1 MRISSYTQILVLICL
16 GAALASFLILKLKFD
31 QFELASTR
39 LHVLQT
45 SKNDINVTQTML
57 QQWYTTIDLYFA
69 DHQTYLAKGMTSQT
83 QQILK
88 RLALIEKSTP
98 DKEPILQLQQRISVE
113 ARRIQQIAFAP
124 SATEQ
129 QWSELLKASDSNTQ
143 QISLLYENVRAMT
156 DAQFDHARQEQQRE
170 SRLLKLLGIFLLV
183 AYIITVILA
192 AYFTSRTIIKPLE
205 RLTELVRQNPSL
217 EQIDALQISHGPKE
231 IKLLAASFQTLC
243 QQISAKMDETLASR
257 TTARRAQQRLKE
269 LVDNVS
275 LAIITIDI
283 NGQITSFNPATSTLF
298 NRHPKQL
305 ENLQITE
312 LLPSLNIQ
320 GGLFRQMLNAGV
332 DIELDANVGENVKPV
347 ELSCAEF
354 QYQDEHCNIHQY
366 TLILHDISNRKWNED
381 RVKQLNQRLI
391 NTSRQAGIAEIA
403 TSILHSVGNVLNS
416 VNTSVSMLQQRIE
429 NEKVDGIS
437 KTAQMFEQQ
446 GNQLFSA
453 DGKGPQLVAYL
464 YALNEQLEQNKQ
476 KSLKEVASL
485 KQNVLHIA
493 EIVSAQQK
501 FSGKAGVFETI
512 DVSELIE
519 EALNINVVSLENNQ
533 IEVIKAFKS
542 PLTIKGDRSKIIQIL
557 VNLIRN
563 ANEAMMSADNAPAK
577 IIIAAEID
585 SQQLHISVQD
595 NGQGIEKENLI
606 NMFCYGFTT
615 KEDGHGFG
623 LHSCALAAKEMDGSL
638 TVHSDGPGTGALF
651 SLSLPTD
658 TLDRLPE
665 PFEQLMSLKP
675 ENNNEQS

>member
-1 MRISSYTQILVLICL
+1 M
-16 GAALASFLILKLKFD
+16 
-31 QFELASTR
+31 
-39 LHVLQT
+39 
-45 SKNDINVTQTML
+45 
-57 QQWYTTIDLYFA
+57 
-69 DHQTYLAKGMTSQT
+69 
-83 QQILK
+83 
-88 RLALIEKSTP
+88 
-98 DKEPILQLQQRISVE
+98 
-113 ARRIQQIAFAP
+113 
-124 SATEQ
+124 
-129 QWSELLKASDSNTQ
+129 
-143 QISLLYENVRAMT
+143 
-156 DAQFDHARQEQQRE
+156 
-170 SRLLKLLGIFLLV
+170 
-183 AYIITVILA
+183 
-192 AYFTSRTIIKPLE
+192 
-205 RLTELVRQNPSL
+205 
-217 EQIDALQISHGPKE
+217 
-231 IKLLAASFQTLC
+231 
-243 QQISAKMDETLASR
+243 
-257 TTARRAQQRLKE
+257 
-269 LVDNVS
+269 
-275 LAIITIDI
+275 
-283 NGQITSFNPATSTLF
+283 
-298 NRHPKQL
+298 
-305 ENLQITE
+305 
-312 LLPSLNIQ
+312 
-320 GGLFRQMLNAGV
+320 
-332 DIELDANVGENVKPV
+332 
-347 ELSCAEF
+347 
-354 QYQDEHCNIHQY
+354 
-366 TLILHDISNRKWNED
+366 
-381 RVKQLNQRLI
+381 
-391 NTSRQAGIAEIA
+391 
-403 TSILHSVGNVLNS
+403 
-416 VNTSVSMLQQRIE
+416 
-429 NEKVDGIS
+429 
-437 KTAQMFEQQ
+437 
-446 GNQLFSA
+446 
-453 DGKGPQLVAYL
+453 
-464 YALNEQLEQNKQ
+464 
-476 KSLKEVASL
+476 ASL